1 MPARATTA
9 TSSGKVGRLGSGA
22 TVAAASSTAMSDAPP
37 HPQFCAWCG
46 SSLAYEEHHHE
57 ARFET
62 LAEQAQAAGE
72 HPPPLP
78 KRIEELMR
86 GDSYIGAC
94 SQCRVLSH
102 VISHHAQD

>member
-1 MPARATTA
+1 
-9 TSSGKVGRLGSGA
+9 
-22 TVAAASSTAMSDAPP
+22 VAAAPTTAMSDAPP
-37 HPQFCAWCG
+37 HPRFCAWCG
-46 SSLAYEEHHHE
+46 SPLAYEEHHHE

-78 KRIEELMR
+78 KRVEELMR